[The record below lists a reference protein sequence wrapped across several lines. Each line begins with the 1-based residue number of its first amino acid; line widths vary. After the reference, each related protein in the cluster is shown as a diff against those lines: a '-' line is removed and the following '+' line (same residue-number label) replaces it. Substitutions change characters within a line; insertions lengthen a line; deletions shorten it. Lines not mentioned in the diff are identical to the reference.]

1 MEENYSLD
9 KIINE
14 CLKNIEE
21 EPGRNLRKETL
32 EEVMNEPMEQRT
44 AYDTREHDWI
54 TEQEMGSSILKETEN
69 LWTPVKRFLNRH
81 KKSKWGDWDGLYI
94 EEEEL

>member
-1 MEENYSLD
+1 M
-9 KIINE
+9 
-14 CLKNIEE
+14 
-21 EPGRNLRKETL
+21 
-32 EEVMNEPMEQRT
+32 MNEPMEQGA

-54 TEQEMGSSILKETEN
+54 TEQEIGSSILKETEN

-81 KKSKWGDWDGLYI
+81 KKLKWGDWDGLYI